1 MSSSPS
7 SQSPQS
13 STDLKKLQE
22 IIQQNPTL
30 LEKLPSVTINKI
42 YTKATKKATNE
53 MKKNDEM
60 SDDDMDDEDY
70 VNDNEDDNEDDTED
84 SDEERFVSTKEIEL
98 QKMDDKIRYL
108 RLDLNNE
115 QLKTAECEEKN
126 KQLAA
131 KLKSYENTILY
142 VKECIQFIN
151 ADHTFTI
158 NVNIGNLSQ
167 YNTDIIESARKFF
180 KIERDFKKIQ
190 EYPNVEESIKS
201 NYDRLIQRT
210 FDDIKKNYDKVNNTL
225 KQIDKSV
232 SAMKFVFY
240 LLILVNIFVLIYN
253 SSDTLLTRL
262 LKTFYTFGDLKR
274 RFL

>member
-1 MSSSPS
+1 MSNSSSNNE
-7 SQSPQS
+7 
-13 STDLKKLQE
+13 LKKLQE
-22 IIQQNPTL
+22 IIQQNPSL
-30 LEKLPSVTINKI
+30 LEKLPSVTINNI
-42 YTKATKKATNE
+42 YKNATKPEEAKSDAKNDAKNE
-53 MKKNDEM
+53 MKNENENENDTE
-60 SDDDMDDEDY
+60 DEDY
-70 VNDNEDDNEDDTED
+70 EENEEED
-84 SDEERFVSTKEIEL
+84 SDSEKFVSTKEIEM

-115 QLKTAECEEKN
+115 QLKTAESEEKN

-151 ADHTFTI
+151 AEHTFTV
-158 NVNIGNLSQ
+158 NVNIGNLTQ

-180 KIERDFKKIQ
+180 KIEREFKKIQ
-190 EYPNVEESIKS
+190 EYPNVEESIKT
-201 NYDRLIQRT
+201 NYDKLIQRT

-253 SSDTLLTRL
+253 LSDTLLQ
-262 LKTFYTFGDLKR
+262 
-274 RFL
+274 

>member
-1 MSSSPS
+1 M
-7 SQSPQS
+7 
-13 STDLKKLQE
+13 KNE
-22 IIQQNPTL
+22 
-30 LEKLPSVTINKI
+30 
-42 YTKATKKATNE
+42 NE
-53 MKKNDEM
+53 MKNEND
-60 SDDDMDDEDY
+60 
-70 VNDNEDDNEDDTED
+70 DDTEEEDYENEENEED
-84 SDEERFVSTKEIEL
+84 SDSEKFISTKEIEL
-98 QKMDDKIRYL
+98 QKMDDTIRYL

-115 QLKTAECEEKN
+115 QLRTAESEEKN

-180 KIERDFKKIQ
+180 KIEREFKKIQ
-190 EYPNVEESIKS
+190 EYPNVEESIKT
-201 NYDRLIQRT
+201 NYDKLIQRT
-210 FDDIKKNYDKVNNTL
+210 FDDIKKKYDKVNNTL

-240 LLILVNIFVLIYN
+240 LLILVNILVLIYN
-253 SSDTLLTRL
+253 SSEPLTQL
-262 LKTFYTFGDLKR
+262 LKAF
-274 RFL
+274 

>member
-1 MSSSPS
+1 MSNE
-7 SQSPQS
+7 
-13 STDLKKLQE
+13 LKKLQE
-22 IIQQNPTL
+22 IIQQNPSL

-42 YTKATKKATNE
+42 YTNATKPEETKNE
-53 MKKNDEM
+53 MKNEMKNDEM
-60 SDDDMDDEDY
+60 SEDDIEDEDY
-70 VNDNEDDNEDDTED
+70 VKDNEED
-84 SDEERFVSTKEIEL
+84 SDSEKFVSTKEIEM

-115 QLKTAECEEKN
+115 QLKTAESEEKN

-151 ADHTFTI
+151 AEHTFTV
-158 NVNIGNLSQ
+158 NVNIGNLTQ

-180 KIERDFKKIQ
+180 KIEREFKKIQ
-190 EYPNVEESIKS
+190 EYPNVEESIKT
-201 NYDRLIQRT
+201 NYDKLIQRT

-232 SAMKFVFY
+232 SAIKFVFY

-253 SSDTLLTRL
+253 LSDTL
-262 LKTFYTFGDLKR
+262 FQ
-274 RFL
+274 

>member
-1 MSSSPS
+1 MSNSSSNNE
-7 SQSPQS
+7 
-13 STDLKKLQE
+13 LKKLQE
-22 IIQQNPTL
+22 IIQQNPSL
-30 LEKLPSVTINKI
+30 LEKLPSVTINNI
-42 YTKATKKATNE
+42 YKNATKPEEAKNE
-53 MKKNDEM
+53 MK
-60 SDDDMDDEDY
+60 
-70 VNDNEDDNEDDTED
+70 NEDDDTED
-84 SDEERFVSTKEIEL
+84 EDYEENEEENEEDSDSEKFVSTKEIEM

-115 QLKTAECEEKN
+115 QLKTAESEEKN

-151 ADHTFTI
+151 AEHTFTV
-158 NVNIGNLSQ
+158 NVNIGNLTQ

-180 KIERDFKKIQ
+180 KIEREFKKIQ
-190 EYPNVEESIKS
+190 EYPNVEESIKT
-201 NYDRLIQRT
+201 NYDKLIQRT

-253 SSDTLLTRL
+253 LSDTLLQ
-262 LKTFYTFGDLKR
+262 
-274 RFL
+274 

>member
-1 MSSSPS
+1 M
-7 SQSPQS
+7 SQSSHSYPN
-13 STDLKKLQE
+13 DLKKLQE
-22 IIQQNPTL
+22 IIQQNPSL
-30 LEKLPSVTINKI
+30 LEKLPSVTISKI
-42 YTKATKKATNE
+42 YTKATNE

-60 SDDDMDDEDY
+60 SEDDIEDEDY
-70 VNDNEDDNEDDTED
+70 DNDNDNENDDTED
-84 SDEERFVSTKEIEL
+84 SDEERFVSTKEIEM

-115 QLKTAECEEKN
+115 QLKTAESEEKN

-131 KLKSYENTILY
+131 KLKSYENTISY

-151 ADHTFTI
+151 AEHTFTV
-158 NVNIGNLSQ
+158 NVNIGNLTQ

-180 KIERDFKKIQ
+180 KIEREFKKIQ
-190 EYPNVEESIKS
+190 EYPNVEESIKT
-201 NYDRLIQRT
+201 NYDKLIQRT

-253 SSDTLLTRL
+253 SSDTLLQ
-262 LKTFYTFGDLKR
+262 
-274 RFL
+274 

>member
-7 SQSPQS
+7 SQSSHS
-13 STDLKKLQE
+13 SPNDLKKLQE

-42 YTKATKKATNE
+42 YTKATKKETNE

-115 QLKTAECEEKN
+115 QLKTAEWEEKN

-131 KLKSYENTILY
+131 KLKSYENTISY

-151 ADHTFTI
+151 ADHTFTV
-158 NVNIGNLSQ
+158 NVNIGNLTQ

-240 LLILVNIFVLIYN
+240 LLILVNILVLIYN

-262 LKTFYTFGDLKR
+262 LKTF
-274 RFL
+274 